1 MAIFSYALVITGSH
15 WNGLGDAYIVRRLF
29 SCNEEMGFQ
38 FQTHSQCNLE
48 TGIDPMRAK
57 RVQEGKETSVLHSYS
72 HGEEEQSRRA
82 KERTKVREISLVA
95 CLK

>member
-57 RVQEGKETSVLHSYS
+57 RVKKGKRPVFCIHIHTVKSSKA
-72 HGEEEQSRRA
+72 EEQRREQ
-82 KERTKVREISLVA
+82 KLGKSHW
-95 CLK
+95 